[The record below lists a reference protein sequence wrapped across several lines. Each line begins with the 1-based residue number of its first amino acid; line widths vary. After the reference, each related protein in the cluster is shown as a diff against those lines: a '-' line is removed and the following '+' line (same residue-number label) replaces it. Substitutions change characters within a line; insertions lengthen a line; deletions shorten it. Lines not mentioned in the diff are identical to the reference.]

1 MTSAALRRIRLR
13 WLVLALCLAPSA
25 CSGNR
30 EVVIVDNHPAA
41 QAPRN
46 FGVLA
51 LGMPLSELK
60 REVEERAWT
69 LQGRSEPDT
78 QLIVV
83 TTAGDAVLQ
92 YGVVVEASK
101 IVQLSLDYKDADDSR
116 TELRHSYAV
125 SKIQPDGAWAMT
137 DTHRQTLVVVRDHGK
152 RLVAIDLQGSRDQ
165 DGVRA
170 VMHKLL
176 GE

>member
-1 MTSAALRRIRLR
+1 MPSAPRPLHLR
-13 WLVLALCLAPSA
+13 WLAGALALSA
-25 CSGNR
+25 TACAGKR
-30 EVVIVDNHPAA
+30 EVVIVDHQPAA

-46 FGVLA
+46 FGVFA
-51 LGMPLSELK
+51 LGMSVDEAQ
-60 REVEERAWT
+60 REVEERSWT
-69 LQGRSEPDT
+69 RQGKAEPEG
-78 QLIVV
+78 QFIVV
-83 TTAGDAVLQ
+83 PTAGDPVLQ
-92 YGVVVEASK
+92 YGVVAEAGK

-152 RLVAIDLQGSRDQ
+152 RLVAIDLQASRDQ
-165 DGVRA
+165 AGVRA